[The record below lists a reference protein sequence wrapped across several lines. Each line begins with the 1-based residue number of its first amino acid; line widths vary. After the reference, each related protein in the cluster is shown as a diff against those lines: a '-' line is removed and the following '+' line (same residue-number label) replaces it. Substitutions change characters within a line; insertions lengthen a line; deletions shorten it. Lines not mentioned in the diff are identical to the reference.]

1 MPNRSRDIP
10 PRAKPARRRQPFLM
24 MSGMFLVLFLVLAP
38 CCAWTAPQ
46 HEIKLATLAP
56 ENSSLM
62 IIFEEMNKE
71 LLQVTN
77 GRLAFKMYAGF
88 ALGDEADVLRKLRI
102 GLVNAAIFT
111 STALTDVNT
120 DLRALQVPF
129 LFSNYEQVDF
139 IMGKVREDL
148 KKGFAKQGFE
158 VLGFPELGFIYFM
171 SKQPI
176 AELSDIKGK
185 RVWAQANA
193 PMAKAFVDS
202 VGVSNV
208 AITAPDVL
216 MALQTNLVDVVFNSP
231 YYALIT
237 QWFTQVKY
245 ITDLPLSYIGA
256 ALLMNKKNYDLLP
269 PDLQQSLKQV
279 TAKYVRMLVEKT
291 RKDNAEALKVML
303 GRGLQKV
310 TPNPQQAQGFRD
322 LSEKVISGLSPDVLP
337 KDFLKKIETELA
349 EFRKTH
355 PGQ

>member
-1 MPNRSRDIP
+1 MPDRNKDIALGAKLKW
-10 PRAKPARRRQPFLM
+10 PRRLHIPVSSVLLALI
-24 MSGMFLVLFLVLAP
+24 LVLSPLCTWA
-38 CCAWTAPQ
+38 APQ

-62 IIFEEMNKE
+62 NIFEEMNKE

-77 GRLAFKMYAGF
+77 GRLGFKLYAGF

-102 GLVNAAIFT
+102 GLVNAATFT
-111 STALTDVNT
+111 STALTDVNK

-139 IMGKVREDL
+139 IMGKVQQDL
-148 KKGFAKQGFE
+148 KKGFAQQGFE

-176 AELSDIKGK
+176 AELSDLKGK

-237 QWFTQVKY
+237 QWFTQVKC

-256 ALLMNKKNYDLLP
+256 ALLMNKKNYDQLP
-269 PDLQQSLKQV
+269 PDLQQGLKQV

-303 GRGLQKV
+303 GRGLQRV

-322 LSEKVISGLSPDVLP
+322 LSEKVIGGLSTDILP
-337 KDFLKKIETELA
+337 KEFLKKIETELA

-355 PGQ
+355 PSQ

>member
-1 MPNRSRDIP
+1 MPNHYKHITP
-10 PRAKPARRRQPFLM
+10 MVKPAWRRQPFLL

-62 IIFEEMNKE
+62 IVFEEMNKE

-77 GRLAFKMYAGF
+77 GRLGFKMYAGF

-102 GLVNAAIFT
+102 GLVNAATFT
-111 STALTDVNT
+111 STALTDVNK

-129 LFSNYEQVDF
+129 LFSNYDQVDF
-139 IMGKVREDL
+139 IMGKVQEDL
-148 KKGFAKQGFE
+148 QKGFAKQGFE

-176 AELSDIKGK
+176 ADLSDIKGK

-237 QWFTQVKY
+237 QWFTQVKC

-256 ALLMNKKNYDLLP
+256 ALLMNKKNYDQLP

>member
-1 MPNRSRDIP
+1 MPNNNNNTAIEPKSKQRRSPHIGLSGVFLACMLVFV
-10 PRAKPARRRQPFLM
+10 PR
-24 MSGMFLVLFLVLAP
+24 
-38 CCAWTAPQ
+38 CAWATPQ

-56 ENSSLM
+56 ENSSLAN
-62 IIFEEMNKE
+62 IFEEMNKE
-71 LLQVTN
+71 LLLVTD
-77 GRLAFKMYAGF
+77 GRLGFKLYAGF

-102 GLVNAAIFT
+102 GLVHAATFT
-111 STALTDVNT
+111 STALTDVNK
-120 DLRALQVPF
+120 DLRVLQVPF

-139 IMGKVREDL
+139 IMGKVQEDL
-148 KKGFAKQGFE
+148 KKSFAKQGFE
-158 VLGFPELGFIYFM
+158 VLGFPELGFIYFL

-176 AELSDIKGK
+176 AELSNLKGK

-256 ALLMNKKNYDLLP
+256 ALLMNKKNYDQLP
-269 PDLQQSLKQV
+269 PDLQQHLKQV
-279 TAKYVRMLVEKT
+279 TAKYARMLVEKT
-291 RKDNAEALKVML
+291 RKDNTEALQVIL
-303 GRGLQKV
+303 GRGLQKI
-310 TPNPQQAQGFRD
+310 TPNAQQAQGFRD
-322 LSEKVISGLSPDVLP
+322 LSEKVISELSADVLP
-337 KDFLKKIETELA
+337 KEFLKKIETELA

>member
-1 MPNRSRDIP
+1 MPNRNKDITLG
-10 PRAKPARRRQPFLM
+10 RKPQRRRQPQILM
-24 MSGMFLVLFLVLAP
+24 SSVLLVLILVLAP
-38 CCAWTAPQ
+38 RCAWTAPQ

-62 IIFEEMNKE
+62 NIFEEMNKE

-77 GRLAFKMYAGF
+77 GRLGFKLYAGF

-102 GLVNAAIFT
+102 GLVNAATFT
-111 STALTDVNT
+111 STALTDVNK

-139 IMGKVREDL
+139 IMGKVQEDL
-148 KKGFAKQGFE
+148 KKGFAQQGFE

-176 AELSDIKGK
+176 AELSDLKGK

-237 QWFTQVKY
+237 QWFTQVKN

-256 ALLMNKKNYDLLP
+256 TLLMNKKNYDQLP

-279 TAKYVRMLVEKT
+279 TTKYVRMLVEKT

-322 LSEKVISGLSPDVLP
+322 LSEKVISGLSADVLP
-337 KDFLKKIETELA
+337 KEFLKKIETELV

-355 PGQ
+355 PSQ